1 MKAAKGF
8 NEDRG
13 VIFHTYL
20 HTAMVNT
27 IRTLISKAQR
37 SLQTRSLDEQLEQT
51 ESSLTFRINKAL
63 LVFANDDEYQEF
75 NFDQLTMDEQ
85 KFLTLRLEGFTM
97 GEITQLVGES
107 AYKLRQAIQQKV
119 GEHAR

>member
-1 MKAAKGF
+1 LT
-8 NEDRG
+8 
-13 VIFHTYL
+13 H
-20 HTAMVNT
+20 
-27 IRTLISKAQR
+27 
-37 SLQTRSLDEQLEQT
+37 T
-51 ESSLTFRINKAL
+51 ESTLPFRINKAL
-63 LVFANDDEYQEF
+63 LAFTKDDEYQNF
-75 NFDQLTMDEQ
+75 NVDQLTMNEQ